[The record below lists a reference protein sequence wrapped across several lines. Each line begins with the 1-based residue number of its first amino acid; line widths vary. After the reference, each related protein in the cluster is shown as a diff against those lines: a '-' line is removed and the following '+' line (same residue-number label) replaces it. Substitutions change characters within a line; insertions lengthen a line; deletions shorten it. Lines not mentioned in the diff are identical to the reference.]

1 MQYMRTHKLINFIAG
16 LALAAML
23 PLAMASCSGD
33 DADDAGDWQGKP
45 VTISLSIA
53 PQGNATRALGN
64 ATRGVWEDTKAVDGE
79 MMKNWFVVVAQG
91 DDIKA
96 IIESDYASGEREN
109 DTKDGIEITTGN
121 YDFYSFA
128 NIALADIGLT
138 NTSTTL
144 PTDFNTKEYTP
155 AGNKDQVSDFANG
168 IPMSNKQSISVMSS
182 GKVSLQLVRMVAKMD
197 FKFTNET
204 GEDISINSVQIDQ
217 DITDN
222 ASSISLLPNYNGQ
235 SLTPSIGTN
244 ARCADRTYTWTTAL
258 QVADKAKDVASP
270 TIYLNESKA
279 RVPSCFV
286 VSVKYTKAD
295 GTTAV
300 ERHAMTEWS
309 DICRNDY
316 RTIPINISSYKVDFK
331 VVSFTAI
338 GLTPVTYQNEDAQLT
353 CNAYNNCEFHIIP
366 EVKDKDG
373 NTVSDWS
380 FDSWS
385 TVSNDGIY
393 NIVPAWDS
401 TTKMIE
407 GEIGSTKGSALHELT
422 IKIGSSGPTI
432 ATRIQMYRK

>member
-1 MQYMRTHKLINFIAG
+1 MRTHKLINIIAG

-53 PQGNATRALGN
+53 TQGNATRVNWEDHN
-64 ATRGVWEDTKAVDGE
+64 ATDGE

-91 DDIKA
+91 NDIKA

-109 DTKDGIEITTGN
+109 DLKDGIEITTGT

-128 NIALADIGLT
+128 NIALADVDL
-138 NTSTTL
+138 TSTSTIL
-144 PTDFNTKEYTP
+144 PTDFNSKVYAP
-155 AGNKDQVSDFANG
+155 AGNKDQVGDFTRG
-168 IPMSNKQSISVMSS
+168 IPMSNKQTIPVKSS
-182 GKVSLQLVRMVAKMD
+182 DNVYIQPVRMVAKMN

-204 GEDISINSVQIDQ
+204 GEDISINSVQIDR

-222 ASSISLLPNYNGQ
+222 ASSVSLLPNYYGQ
-235 SLTPSIGTN
+235 DLITPSIDAN
-244 ARCADRTYTWTTAL
+244 ARCANRTYTWATPL
-258 QVADKAKDVASP
+258 QVADKAQNVASP

-331 VVSFTAI
+331 VYSFTAI

-353 CNAYNNCEFHIIP
+353 CNAYNNCEFHIVP

-373 NTVSDWS
+373 NTVTDWS
-380 FDSWS
+380 YDGWT
-385 TVSNDGIY
+385 TVSNTGIY
-393 NIVPAWDS
+393 TIDPAWDA

-407 GEIGSTKGSALHELT
+407 GAIGSATGSALHELT
-422 IKIGSSGPTI
+422 IKIGTSGPTI